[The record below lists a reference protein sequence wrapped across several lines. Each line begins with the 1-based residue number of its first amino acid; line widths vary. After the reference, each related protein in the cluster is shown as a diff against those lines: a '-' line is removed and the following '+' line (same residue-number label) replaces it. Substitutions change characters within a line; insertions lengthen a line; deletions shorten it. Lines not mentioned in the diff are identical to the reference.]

1 MFPFTSHFLKDFPQ
15 YHSVRDF
22 HMKTRQTFS
31 SFPVAQLP
39 ENRFQAA
46 EDQAAIALVKFLG
59 FQDSIGFW

>member
-1 MFPFTSHFLKDFPQ
+1 
-15 YHSVRDF
+15 
-22 HMKTRQTFS
+22 MKTPQAFS

-59 FQDSIGFW
+59 CQDSIGFW